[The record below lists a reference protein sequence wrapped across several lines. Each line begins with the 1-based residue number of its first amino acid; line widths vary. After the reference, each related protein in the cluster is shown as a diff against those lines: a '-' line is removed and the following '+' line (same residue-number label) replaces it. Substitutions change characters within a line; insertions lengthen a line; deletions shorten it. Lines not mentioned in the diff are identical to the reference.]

1 MYAVGFDLSS
11 YEPVAERLDRWLNAK
26 IAGYNAS
33 TNDYPRVLTRMVSE
47 PGADICVIRAELW
60 LGEMLIST
68 GYAEEVRGAG
78 NVNRTSHVENCETSA
93 IGRALANCGMAGSD
107 MTKRPSREEMSKV
120 QRTSNGPAVERGTD
134 PKMPSVTITQP
145 AGLASEKQVYFAASF
160 YKKADREVPKQWLAT
175 LNKNEISALID
186 DLKAGNFPE
195 PDNAD
200 EPF

>member
-1 MYAVGFDLSS
+1 VGFNLDD
-11 YEPVAERLDRWLNAK
+11 YEPVAARLDRWLTAK
-26 IAGYNAS
+26 IAGYEAS

-60 LGEMLIST
+60 LGEMLIGT

-93 IGRALANCGMAGSD
+93 IGRALANCGIAGSD

-120 QRTSNGPAVERGTD
+120 QRQTTSNGPAVERGTD
-134 PKMPSVTITQP
+134 PRMPSVTVTQP
-145 AGLASEKQVYFAASF
+145 AGLATEKQVYFAGSF
-160 YKKADREVPKQWLAT
+160 YKKDKREVPSKWLAT
-175 LNKNEISALID
+175 LTSKEMSALID

-195 PDNAD
+195 PDTAE

>member
-1 MYAVGFDLSS
+1 VAFDLSS

-26 IAGYNAS
+26 LAGYEAS
-33 TNDYPRVLTRMVSE
+33 TNDYPRVLTRMISE

-60 LGEMLIST
+60 LGEQLIAT
-68 GYAEEVRGAG
+68 GYAEEVRNSG

-107 MTKRPSREEMSKV
+107 MSKRPSREEMSKV

-134 PKMPSVTITQP
+134 TRMPSVTVTQP

-160 YKKADREVPKQWLAT
+160 YKKAEREAPKKWLAT
-175 LNKNEISALID
+175 LNKAEISALID

-195 PDNAD
+195 PDNSE

>member
-1 MYAVGFDLSS
+1 VGFNLDD
-11 YEPVAERLDRWLNAK
+11 YEPVAARLDRWLNAK
-26 IAGYNAS
+26 IAGYEAS

-60 LGEMLIST
+60 LGENMIAT

-107 MTKRPSREEMSKV
+107 MSKRPSREEMSKV

-134 PKMPSVTITQP
+134 ARMPSVTVTQP

-160 YKKADREVPKQWLAT
+160 YKKAELEAPKKWLAT
-175 LNKNEISALID
+175 LNKAEMSALID
-186 DLKAGNFPE
+186 DLKEGKFPE
-195 PDNAD
+195 PDASE

>member
-1 MYAVGFDLSS
+1 VGFDLSS
-11 YEPVAERLDRWLNAK
+11 YEPVAERLDRWLTAK
-26 IAGYNAS
+26 IAGYETS

-47 PGADICVIRAELW
+47 PGADICVMRAELW

-68 GYAEEVRGAG
+68 GYAEEVRGQG
-78 NVNRTSHVENCETSA
+78 NVNRTSHVENAETSS
-93 IGRALANCGMAGSD
+93 IGRALANAQMAGSD

-175 LNKNEISALID
+175 LNKGEISALID

-195 PDNAD
+195 PDNSE

>member
-1 MYAVGFDLSS
+1 VAFDLSS

-26 IAGYNAS
+26 LAGYEAS
-33 TNDYPRVLTRMVSE
+33 TNDYPRVLTRMISE

-60 LGEMLIST
+60 LGEQLIAT
-68 GYAEEVRGAG
+68 GYAEEVRNAG

-107 MTKRPSREEMSKV
+107 MSKRPSREEMSKV

-134 PKMPSVTITQP
+134 ARMPSVTVTQP

-160 YKKADREVPKQWLAT
+160 YKKADREAPKKWLAT
-175 LNKNEISALID
+175 LNKAEISALID

-195 PDNAD
+195 PDNSE

>member
-1 MYAVGFDLSS
+1 VAFDLSS

-26 IAGYNAS
+26 IAGYEAS

-60 LGEMLIST
+60 LGENMIAT

-107 MTKRPSREEMSKV
+107 MSKRPSREEMAKV

-134 PKMPSVTITQP
+134 TRMPSVTVTQP
-145 AGLASEKQVYFAASF
+145 AGLATEKQVYFASSF
-160 YKKADREVPKQWLAT
+160 YKKDGREAPKNWLMT
-175 LNKNEISALID
+175 LTSKEMSALID

-195 PDNAD
+195 PSTDE

>member
-1 MYAVGFDLSS
+1 MGFDLSS
-11 YEPVAERLDRWLNAK
+11 YEPVAERLDRWLTAK
-26 IAGYNAS
+26 IAGYETS

-47 PGADICVIRAELW
+47 PGADICVMRAELW

-68 GYAEEVRGAG
+68 GYAEEVRGQG
-78 NVNRTSHVENCETSA
+78 NVNRTSHVENAETSS
-93 IGRALANCGMAGSD
+93 IGRALANAQMAGSD

-175 LNKNEISALID
+175 LNKGEISALID

-195 PDNAD
+195 PDNSE